1 MDPGEQLNQSQIF
14 KGMSMRKFQ
23 WIVGTLLWAVGLSV
37 VAQQKGADRNVSW
50 ERELKESLAAAEIEG
65 KVTAIGRPGDDRESF
80 FKKFQEKYPK
90 IKIEYTLMRPS
101 NLAPRLLAEQQKNVY
116 LWDVM
121 VEGGNNVANVLKP
134 AGATADIRDYLI
146 RDPRVVGDSNWR
158 GGFEDGY
165 RLSDN
170 IGIYSFAVSTSVGPY
185 VNRDSISR
193 QELSS
198 LKDLI
203 DPKWKG
209 KIVINDPRL
218 PAHGQIMLASMAF
231 AEGNEYIRKIMVD
244 QNPVYVTD
252 VRQLTQWLAT
262 GRYPIAIG
270 ADSAMLDNLKKK
282 GVGKGVE
289 TLLTSGIPRTIS
301 GVTVNVF
308 KNPPH
313 PAATKIF
320 IHWMLGQ
327 EGQKA
332 FSEQVGETNSRRLDV
347 KEAEP
352 ESAPDWN
359 RIQEYTFSLQ
369 RKTGLDAL
377 NMIGR
382 MAKEIKQAN

>member
-1 MDPGEQLNQSQIF
+1 
-14 KGMSMRKFQ
+14 MRKFH
-23 WIVGTLLWAVGLSV
+23 WIAGALLLAGALPLG
-37 VAQQKGADRNVSW
+37 AQQKGADRNVSW
-50 ERELKESLAAAEIEG
+50 ERELRETLAAAEIEG
-65 KVTAIGRPGDDRESF
+65 RVTAIGRPGDDRESF

-101 NLAPRLLAEQQKNVY
+101 NLAPRLLAEQQKSVF

-185 VNRDSISR
+185 VNRDLVSK
-193 QELSS
+193 QELSG

-270 ADSAMLDNLKKK
+270 ADTAMLDNLKKK

-289 TLLTSGIPRTIS
+289 TLLTAGIPKTIS

-313 PAATKIF
+313 PAAAKIF

-332 FSEQVGETNSRRLDV
+332 FSEQVGETNSRRVDV
-347 KEAEP
+347 KEGEP
-352 ESAPDWN
+352 ESAPDWS

-369 RKTGLDAL
+369 RKTGLEAL

>member
-1 MDPGEQLNQSQIF
+1 
-14 KGMSMRKFQ
+14 MRKFQ

-50 ERELKESLAAAEIEG
+50 EREFKEALAAAEIEG

-203 DPKWKG
+203 DPTWKG

>member
-1 MDPGEQLNQSQIF
+1 
-14 KGMSMRKFQ
+14 MRTFHC
-23 WIVGTLLWAVGLSV
+23 IVGALLLAAGMPAA
-37 VAQQKGADRNVSW
+37 AQQKGAERNVSW
-50 ERELKESLAAAEIEG
+50 EREFKETLAAAEVEG
-65 KVTAIGRPGDDRESF
+65 RVTAIGRPGDDREAF

-134 AGATADIRDYLI
+134 AGATADIREYLI
-146 RDPRVVGDSNWR
+146 RDPRVVGDNNWR
-158 GGFEDGY
+158 GGFDDGY

-185 VNRDSISR
+185 VNRDLVSR
-193 QELSS
+193 KELSS

-209 KIVINDPRL
+209 KIVINDPRV
-218 PAHGQIMLASMAF
+218 PAHGQLMLASMAF
-231 AEGNEYIRKIMVD
+231 AEGNEYIRTIMVT

-270 ADSAMLDNLKKK
+270 ADTSMLDNLKKK

-289 TLLTSGIPRTIS
+289 TLLNAGIPRTIS

-327 EGQKA
+327 DGQKA
-332 FSEQVGETNSRRLDV
+332 FSEQVGETNSRRIDV

-359 RIQEYTFSLQ
+359 RIKEYTFSLQ
-369 RKTGLDAL
+369 SKIGLETL

>member
-1 MDPGEQLNQSQIF
+1 MMQKLPSKLG
-14 KGMSMRKFQ
+14 
-23 WIVGTLLWAVGLSV
+23 LLLIAGLLAIPV
-37 VAQQKGADRNVSW
+37 TAQQKGAAVSW
-50 ERELKESLAAAEIEG
+50 ERDFKETLAAAEAGG
-65 KVTAIGRPGDDRESF
+65 KVTAIGRPGDDREAF
-80 FKKFQEKYPK
+80 FKKFQERYPN

-101 NLAPRLLAEQQKNVY
+101 NLAPRLLAEQQKGVY

-134 AGATADIRDYLI
+134 AGASADIRDYLI
-146 RDPRVVGDSNWR
+146 RDPKIVGDANWR
-158 GGFEDGY
+158 GGFEDGF

-185 VNRDSISR
+185 VNRDQIAK
-193 QELSS
+193 QELST
-198 LKDLI
+198 LKDLA
-203 DPKWKG
+203 DLKWKG

-218 PAHGQIMLASMAF
+218 PAHGQIMLASMLF
-231 AEGNEYIRKIMVD
+231 AEGPEYIKKIMVD

-252 VRQLTQWLAT
+252 VRQMTQWLAT

-270 ADSAMLDNLKKK
+270 ADTQVLDNLKKK

-289 TLLTSGIPRTIS
+289 TLLTAGIPRTVS

-313 PAATKIF
+313 PAAAKIF
-320 IHWMLGQ
+320 VHWFLGQ

-332 FSEQVGETNSRRLDV
+332 FSEAVGETNSRRVDV

-352 ESAPDWN
+352 EAAPDWN
-359 RIQEYTFSLQ
+359 RIHEYTFSLQ
-369 RKTGLDAL
+369 RKAGLDAL
-377 NMIGR
+377 ATIGR
-382 MAKEIKQAN
+382 MAKEIKQAQ